1 MAFQRAAR
9 MLKNK
14 ESRNESIFKQDIID
28 LTKFDGDDT
37 RSENESTK
45 ANQENENKDLIKAE
59 TQ

>member
-45 ANQENENKDLIKAE
+45 ANQENES
-59 TQ
+59 TY